1 MTESDIDDILL
12 KICSLR
18 HSDEVNKFSFAESD
32 CLLIAQRA
40 ASQGVAAWAL
50 NQLNLFYTDNESLV
64 PLRQSL
70 KGLSLASLADS
81 QRKCSVFFKIV
92 KILSDSEIRVSALKG
107 IAMMMGYYPDISF
120 RTVGDIDLLVAHAD
134 AYRAHS
140 ILLQHFPQEM
150 RHKAR
155 TNILSETIRT
165 HLPGLM
171 IDDVLVEL
179 HYNIYS
185 ADNSKRLKDGFEQH
199 IKTFGEGERA
209 FSAFDEPLMLYHL
222 ATHAVK
228 SRRQKGLRLNWLTDF
243 FAILN
248 VEPEMAADFCAN
260 ALKINEK
267 ANKDIVGFLQRVVSL
282 LPENIS
288 SAICKNLNISE
299 IILDKAY
306 LLNTHEGTKTGRFR
320 KVRALNS
327 IIRGMS
333 RELKKQ
339 KGLSAK
345 WHHLKD
351 MLHDIATRKR

>member
-32 CLLIAQRA
+32 CQLIAQRA
-40 ASQGVAAWAL
+40 ATQGVATWVLHRL
-50 NQLNLFYTDNESLV
+50 NTVYADNESLV

-70 KGLSLASLADS
+70 KGLSFASLADS
-81 QRKCSVFFKIV
+81 QLKCTVFFKIA
-92 KILSDSEIRVSALKG
+92 KILSDNGIRIAALKG
-107 IAMMMGYYPDISF
+107 VAMMMGYYPDISF

-171 IDDVLVEL
+171 IDGVLVEL
-179 HYNIYS
+179 HYNLYS
-185 ADNSKRLKDGFEQH
+185 ADNSRRLKPGFEKH
-199 IKTFGEGERA
+199 LREFRFGEQT
-209 FSAFDEPLMLYHL
+209 FTAFDEPLMLYHL
-222 ATHAVK
+222 ATHAAK

-243 FAILN
+243 LAILN
-248 VEPEMAADFCAN
+248 VEPEMAADFCVN

-288 SAICKNLNISE
+288 SAICKKLNISE
-299 IILDKAY
+299 IILDKDY

-320 KVRALNS
+320 KVRALDS

-339 KGLSAK
+339 KGLSTK
-345 WHHLKD
+345 WRHLKD
-351 MLHDIATRKR
+351 MLHDICYR